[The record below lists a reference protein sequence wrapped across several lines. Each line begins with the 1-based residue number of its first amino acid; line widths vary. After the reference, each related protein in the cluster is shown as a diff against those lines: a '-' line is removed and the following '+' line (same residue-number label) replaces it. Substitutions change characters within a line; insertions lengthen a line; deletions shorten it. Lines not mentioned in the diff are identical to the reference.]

1 MFKHTVKYT
10 DFNGNT
16 REREVAFNLSA
27 MELISLQRDT
37 PGGYAELLTNVAN
50 SGDGLKM
57 WGVFEDLVKRAYGE
71 RSDDGTKFIKVAPD
85 GHKLVDD
92 FVQSAAYEAFMINL
106 ITDVELGANFINQL
120 IPQETIDKVKLA
132 IGE

>member
-1 MFKHTVKYT
+1 MFKHTIKYT

-16 REREVAFNLSA
+16 REQEVAFNLSA

-37 PGGYAELLTNVAN
+37 PGGYAELLMNVAN
-50 SGDGLKM
+50 SGNGLKM

-106 ITDVELGANFINQL
+106 ITDAELGANFIDRL